1 MSLFHKEFDEVPIEI
16 FRALQKA
23 WEADKSLVHGVGLI
37 LSYDLSTKRY
47 RRGLLLAAR
56 KGGRMTPREIAVT
69 TGKTVYVDTGGFA
82 YFTGRHSEKES
93 RLLEKA
99 KITDEDWDNVYYP
112 DGTSEWERMR
122 DRPVSKEV
130 VDFLF
135 KEDKL
140 VEA

>member
-1 MSLFHKEFDEVPIEI
+1 M
-16 FRALQKA
+16 
-23 WEADKSLVHGVGLI
+23 ADGNN
-37 LSYDLSTKRY
+37 KRK
-47 RRGLLLAAR
+47 L
-56 KGGRMTPREIAVT
+56 TPREIAVK
-69 TGKTVYVDTGGFA
+69 TGKTVGVDSGGFA
-82 YFTGRHSEKES
+82 FFVGRHSEKES
-93 RLLEKA
+93 RMLEKA
-99 KITDEDWDNVYYP
+99 KITDEDWDNLYYS